1 MAKDDY
7 LKILKTSWQPCK
19 STISTFMI
27 ANASNDHHGKL
38 VHHAVIY
45 IKENDLFF
53 MFVYNVETSQTIAPP
68 IMLVVSLENLWQVEV
83 HQKT

>member
-1 MAKDDY
+1 VAKDDY
-7 LKILKTSWQPCK
+7 LRILKTSWQPCK

-53 MFVYNVETSQTIAPP
+53 YVC
-68 IMLVVSLENLWQVEV
+68 L
-83 HQKT
+83 